1 MTVVQRFAAAV
12 RVPSRVFA
20 CWILRRLGTGQSSGN
35 QLQPVPVLGALQ
47 GVQAVSAA
55 AGGAHTVVFTASGV
69 VYACGR
75 HGVNGIDGE
84 RDVLEPEQVVLP
96 VEAGGA
102 TQASASW
109 FYTLVSTRS
118 GYVYE
123 FGGQRYGEASQ
134 ATPSRV
140 VRLTCITTHHFLLA
154 GGCNVFACLCT

>member
-1 MTVVQRFAAAV
+1 VVL
-12 RVPSRVFA
+12 SA
-20 CWILRRLGTGQSSGN
+20 CGQ
-35 QLQPVPVLGALQ
+35 
-47 GVQAVSAA
+47 
-55 AGGAHTVVFTASGV
+55 
-69 VYACGR
+69 VYAFGR

-102 TQASASW
+102 IQVSASW

-134 ATPSRV
+134 ATPSRL
-140 VRLTCITTHHFLLA
+140 VRLTCTTLPSLA
-154 GGCNVFACLCT
+154 PL

>member
-1 MTVVQRFAAAV
+1 VSAV
-12 RVPSRVFA
+12 TRCA
-20 CWILRRLGTGQSSGN
+20 CWTLRRLGTGQSSGN
-35 QLQPVPVLGALQ
+35 LLQPVPVFGGLQ
-47 GVQAVSAA
+47 GVHAVSAA
-55 AGGAHTVVFTASGV
+55 AGGAHTVVLSACGQ
-69 VYACGR
+69 VYAFGR

-102 TQASASW
+102 IQVSASW

-134 ATPSRV
+134 ATPSRL
-140 VRLTCITTHHFLLA
+140 VRLTCTTLPSLA
-154 GGCNVFACLCT
+154 PL